1 MKIIHIFAFFILL
14 TQILAQATNI
24 INNDTISS
32 ENKTISTNIT
42 SNIQQDNTKKAK
54 IQPKPKKVEDNKNQS
69 NKQNS
74 NNQNKNATTEKNK
87 KANDKKEAKKDT
99 KKKEEIKKEEV
110 KKDEKPFNLT
120 ESLINFFMET
130 FGNKNNKTNDTEQK
144 DDDEDEKQ
152 RQIREQEKIKKLT
165 EERERKRKAEQEK
178 NAKLEKIK
186 IENDKKK
193 EKLKKFEEDH
203 NNFIKIISNNTFE
216 EVIQINLEK
225 GEKETLYMDLESF
238 SKIKLAV
245 AVSDKEEEEKINFF
259 FSGPNA
265 RGRTSVLYQLYGKNF
280 LFWEYETL
288 RKGEYFAEIINKG
301 TKDNEIYFLFNNQN
315 KKKDVLNTEKIDKI
329 SMLLN
334 NIDTN
339 INQLRN
345 KKKIEIKQVNSHND
359 KVTNNNK
366 WIVYYSIIEIITMIM
381 VFMIQSCYINSLV
394 NKV

>member
-1 MKIIHIFAFFILL
+1 M
-14 TQILAQATNI
+14 
-24 INNDTISS
+24 
-32 ENKTISTNIT
+32 
-42 SNIQQDNTKKAK
+42 
-54 IQPKPKKVEDNKNQS
+54 
-69 NKQNS
+69 
-74 NNQNKNATTEKNK
+74 
-87 KANDKKEAKKDT
+87 
-99 KKKEEIKKEEV
+99 
-110 KKDEKPFNLT
+110 T

-165 EERERKRKAEQEK
+165 EERDRKRKAEQEK

-245 AVSDKEEEEKINFF
+245 AVSDKEQEEKINFF

-265 RGRTSVLYQLYGKNF
+265 RGRTSVLYQLYGKYF

-366 WIVYYSIIEIITMIM
+366 WIVYS
-381 VFMIQSCYINSLV
+381 
-394 NKV
+394 

>member
-1 MKIIHIFAFFILL
+1 MKIFHIFAFFILL
-14 TQILAQATNI
+14 TQILTQATNI
-24 INNDTISS
+24 TNNDTISS

-42 SNIQQDNTKKAK
+42 SNIQQDNSKKAK
-54 IQPKPKKVEDNKNQS
+54 TQPKPKKVEDNKNQS

>member
-1 MKIIHIFAFFILL
+1 MKIFHIFAFFILL
-14 TQILAQATNI
+14 TQILTQATNI
-24 INNDTISS
+24 TNNDTISS

-54 IQPKPKKVEDNKNQS
+54 TQPKPKKVEDNKNQS

-245 AVSDKEEEEKINFF
+245 AVSDKEQEEKINFF

>member
-1 MKIIHIFAFFILL
+1 MKIFHIFAFFILL

-24 INNDTISS
+24 TNNDTISS

-245 AVSDKEEEEKINFF
+245 AVSDKEQEEKINFF

>member
-1 MKIIHIFAFFILL
+1 MKIFHIFAFFILL
-14 TQILAQATNI
+14 TQILTQATNI
-24 INNDTISS
+24 TNNDTISS

-87 KANDKKEAKKDT
+87 KANDKKEAKKDK

-245 AVSDKEEEEKINFF
+245 AVSDKEQEEKINFF

>member
-1 MKIIHIFAFFILL
+1 MKIFHIFAFFILL
-14 TQILAQATNI
+14 TQLLAQATNI
-24 INNDTISS
+24 TNNDTISS

-54 IQPKPKKVEDNKNQS
+54 TQPKPKKVEDNKNQS

>member
-1 MKIIHIFAFFILL
+1 MKIFHIFAFFILL

-24 INNDTISS
+24 TNNDTISS

-54 IQPKPKKVEDNKNQS
+54 IQPKPKKVEDNKNQP

-245 AVSDKEEEEKINFF
+245 AVSDKEQEEKINFF

>member
-1 MKIIHIFAFFILL
+1 MKIFHIFTFFILL
-14 TQILAQATNI
+14 TQILTQATNI
-24 INNDTISS
+24 TNNDTISS

-54 IQPKPKKVEDNKNQS
+54 TQPKPKKVEDNKNQS

>member
-1 MKIIHIFAFFILL
+1 MKIFHIFAFFILL

-24 INNDTISS
+24 TNNDTISS

-54 IQPKPKKVEDNKNQS
+54 TQPKPKKVEDNKNQS

-245 AVSDKEEEEKINFF
+245 AVSDKEQEEKINFF

>member
-1 MKIIHIFAFFILL
+1 MKIFHIFAFFILL
-14 TQILAQATNI
+14 TQILTQATNI
-24 INNDTISS
+24 TNNDTISS

-54 IQPKPKKVEDNKNQS
+54 TQPKPKKVEDNKNQS

-178 NAKLEKIK
+178 NANLEKIK

-245 AVSDKEEEEKINFF
+245 AVSDKEQEEKINFF

>member
-1 MKIIHIFAFFILL
+1 MKIFHIFAFFILL
-14 TQILAQATNI
+14 TQILTQATNI
-24 INNDTISS
+24 TNNDTISS

-54 IQPKPKKVEDNKNQS
+54 TQPKPKKVEDNKNQS

-165 EERERKRKAEQEK
+165 EERDRNRKAEQEK

-245 AVSDKEEEEKINFF
+245 AVSDKEQEEKINFF

>member
-1 MKIIHIFAFFILL
+1 MKIFHIFAFFILL
-14 TQILAQATNI
+14 TQILTQATNI
-24 INNDTISS
+24 TNNDTISS

>member
-1 MKIIHIFAFFILL
+1 MKIFHIFTFFILL
-14 TQILAQATNI
+14 TQILTQATNI
-24 INNDTISS
+24 TNNDTISS

-54 IQPKPKKVEDNKNQS
+54 TQPKPKKVEDNKNQP

-178 NAKLEKIK
+178 NANLEKIK

>member
-1 MKIIHIFAFFILL
+1 MKIFHIFAFFILL

-24 INNDTISS
+24 TNNDTISS

-54 IQPKPKKVEDNKNQS
+54 TQPKPKKVEDNKNQP

-245 AVSDKEEEEKINFF
+245 AVSDKEQEEKINFF

>member
-1 MKIIHIFAFFILL
+1 MKIFHIFTFFILL

-54 IQPKPKKVEDNKNQS
+54 TQPKPKKVEDNKNQS

-178 NAKLEKIK
+178 NANLEKIK

-245 AVSDKEEEEKINFF
+245 AVSDKEQEEKINFF

>member
-1 MKIIHIFAFFILL
+1 MKIFHIFAFFILL

-24 INNDTISS
+24 INNDTISL

-54 IQPKPKKVEDNKNQS
+54 TQPKPKKVEDNKNQS

>member
-1 MKIIHIFAFFILL
+1 MKIFHIFAFFILL

-54 IQPKPKKVEDNKNQS
+54 TQPKPKKVEDNKNQS

-186 IENDKKK
+186 IENDKNK

-245 AVSDKEEEEKINFF
+245 AVSDKEQEEKINFF

>member
-1 MKIIHIFAFFILL
+1 MKIFHIFAFFILL

-24 INNDTISS
+24 TNNDTISS

-54 IQPKPKKVEDNKNQS
+54 TQPKPKKVEDNKNQP

-178 NAKLEKIK
+178 NANLEKIK

>member
-1 MKIIHIFAFFILL
+1 MKIFHIFAFFILL

-54 IQPKPKKVEDNKNQS
+54 TQPKPKKVEDNKNQS

-245 AVSDKEEEEKINFF
+245 AVSDKEQEEKINFF

>member
-1 MKIIHIFAFFILL
+1 MKIFHIFAFFILL
-14 TQILAQATNI
+14 TQILTQATNI
-24 INNDTISS
+24 TNNDTISS

-245 AVSDKEEEEKINFF
+245 AVSDKEQEEKINFF

>member
-1 MKIIHIFAFFILL
+1 MKIFHIFAFFILL

-24 INNDTISS
+24 TNNDTISS

-87 KANDKKEAKKDT
+87 KANDKKEAKKDK

-178 NAKLEKIK
+178 NANLEKIK

>member
-1 MKIIHIFAFFILL
+1 MKIFHIFAFFILL

-24 INNDTISS
+24 TNNDTISS

-87 KANDKKEAKKDT
+87 KANDKKEAKKDK

>member
-1 MKIIHIFAFFILL
+1 MKIFHIFTFFILL

-54 IQPKPKKVEDNKNQS
+54 TQPKPKKVEDNKNQS

>member
-1 MKIIHIFAFFILL
+1 MKIFHIFTFFILL

-54 IQPKPKKVEDNKNQS
+54 TQPKPKKVEDNKNQS

-245 AVSDKEEEEKINFF
+245 AVSDKEQEEKINFF

>member
-1 MKIIHIFAFFILL
+1 MKIFHIFAFFILL

-54 IQPKPKKVEDNKNQS
+54 TQPKPKKVEDNKNQS

-178 NAKLEKIK
+178 NANLEKIK

-245 AVSDKEEEEKINFF
+245 AVSDKEQEEKINFF

>member
-1 MKIIHIFAFFILL
+1 MKIFHIFAFFILL
-14 TQILAQATNI
+14 TQILTQATNI
-24 INNDTISS
+24 TNNDTISS

-54 IQPKPKKVEDNKNQS
+54 TQPKPKKVEDNKNQS